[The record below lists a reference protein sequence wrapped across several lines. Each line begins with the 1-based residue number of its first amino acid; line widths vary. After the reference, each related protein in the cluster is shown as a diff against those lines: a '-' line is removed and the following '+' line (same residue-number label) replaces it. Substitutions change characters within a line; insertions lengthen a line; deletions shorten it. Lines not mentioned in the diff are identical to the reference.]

1 MPKRGLALLS
11 AERYP
16 HEKQLGIFQG
26 SDVLN
31 AQGLPTLA
39 IGSLGRKSLGRKA
52 FCVLGGWRMKQPR
65 KYENRARRYR
75 VLAKGYSLLNSRLA
89 RPVARA
95 AEAFE
100 DMASDAE
107 RHERTQDSTE
117 ARPPNA
123 ANASQ

>member
-1 MPKRGLALLS
+1 MKLPK
-11 AERYP
+11 
-16 HEKQLGIFQG
+16 
-26 SDVLN
+26 
-31 AQGLPTLA
+31 
-39 IGSLGRKSLGRKA
+39 
-52 FCVLGGWRMKQPR
+52 

-107 RHERTQDSTE
+107 RHDKAQDS
-117 ARPPNA
+117 AQACPPNA

>member
-1 MPKRGLALLS
+1 
-11 AERYP
+11 
-16 HEKQLGIFQG
+16 
-26 SDVLN
+26 
-31 AQGLPTLA
+31 
-39 IGSLGRKSLGRKA
+39 
-52 FCVLGGWRMKQPR
+52 MKQPR

-100 DMASDAE
+100 HMASEVERDAK
-107 RHERTQDSTE
+107 TQDSTE

-123 ANASQ
+123 VNASQ

>member
-1 MPKRGLALLS
+1 MPKLGLAILS

-16 HEKQLGIFQG
+16 HEKQLGISQG
-26 SDVLN
+26 SDVLK
-31 AQGLPTLA
+31 AKAFPRFP
-39 IGSLGRKSLGRKA
+39 SVMGRNSLGRKA
-52 FCVLGGWRMKQPR
+52 FCVLGGWRMKQQPR

-107 RHERTQDSTE
+107 PHEKTQNSAQ